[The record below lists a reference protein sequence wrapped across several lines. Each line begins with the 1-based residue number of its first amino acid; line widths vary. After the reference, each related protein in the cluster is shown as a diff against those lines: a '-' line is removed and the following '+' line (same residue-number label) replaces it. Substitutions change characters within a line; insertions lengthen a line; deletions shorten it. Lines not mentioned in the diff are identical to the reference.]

1 MPLGVEQH
9 LERKHRAKRLFAE
22 TLLIIAITSLT
33 SSCLPSPST
42 NSSNGNANATSPEEI
57 LRAKLNSALLQST
70 RNLPRITDLTLDKAT
85 PPAVRVQFTVNGML
99 TEQLTKAGARADLS
113 IILET
118 IAKSGI
124 DYSTVHI
131 AGTYLMKKDQYGNT
145 EEIPVI
151 KTAYKR
157 AIVEKINWETHLA
170 DVYELAFEKW
180 THPAFR

>member
-1 MPLGVEQH
+1 
-9 LERKHRAKRLFAE
+9 
-22 TLLIIAITSLT
+22 
-33 SSCLPSPST
+33 
-42 NSSNGNANATSPEEI
+42 
-57 LRAKLNSALLQST
+57 
-70 RNLPRITDLTLDKAT
+70 
-85 PPAVRVQFTVNGML
+85 ML
-99 TEQLTKAGARADLS
+99 TERLTKAGARADSS

-124 DYSTVHI
+124 DYSTVYI

-157 AIVEKINWETHLA
+157 AIAEKINWDSHLA

-180 THPAFR
+180 THPAFRLQ